1 VSSSTL
7 VHCTLSLAVLA
18 LPTLACSGEAQSR
31 TPKAAQELEEY
42 RLTAPMVSKV
52 SAVMREWNPVGGVGA
67 LMFGGGTNM
76 TEAQFEA
83 LPEAEQSRVLA
94 ESRQKAEAKEEEG
107 RKMIGKLL
115 TGNLA
120 QRTAEAD
127 RIPALKA
134 AITHAGLSTREFVAA
149 FASYNSAMDHLLG
162 EEMRASSGQALVPVP
177 PGVRKDNV
185 EVIRPMEKAD
195 SLWTYLGG

>member
-1 VSSSTL
+1 
-7 VHCTLSLAVLA
+7 VLA

-31 TPKAAQELEEY
+31 TPKAAQEMEEY
-42 RLTAPMVSKV
+42 RLTALMVRKV
-52 SAVMREWNPVGGVGA
+52 SAVMREWNPVGGLGA

-83 LPEAEQSRVLA
+83 LPEAEQERILV
-94 ESRQKAEAKEEEG
+94 ESRRKAEAKEEEG
-107 RKMIGKLL
+107 RKMLGKLL
-115 TGNLA
+115 TGDLA

-127 RIPALKA
+127 RIPALKV
-134 AITHAGLSTREFVAA
+134 AITHASLSTREFVAA
-149 FASYNSAMDHLLG
+149 FAAYNSAMDHLLG
-162 EEMRASSGQALVPVP
+162 EDMKASSGEAAPALQ

-185 EVIRPMEKAD
+185 ELIRPMEKSE